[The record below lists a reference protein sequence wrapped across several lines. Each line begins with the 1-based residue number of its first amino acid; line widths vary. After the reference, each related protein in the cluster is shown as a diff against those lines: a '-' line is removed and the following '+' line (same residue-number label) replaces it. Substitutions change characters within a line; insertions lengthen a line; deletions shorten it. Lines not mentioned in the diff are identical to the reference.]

1 MHVRRWAMNIYTSQ
15 VAGRARQLKEFQ
27 AAIHQIDLTID
38 DDFQRLIVAAR
49 GLFEMSDGEL
59 ADALSVSR
67 PTINRWVNG
76 KNLPYNA
83 LRKAVFGWID
93 RQLTKKIK
101 LVESSV
107 SATGMSASSYGNV
120 AYPMVAKG
128 S

>member
-1 MHVRRWAMNIYTSQ
+1 MNSYRSQ
-15 VAGRARQLKEFQ
+15 VPARVRQLKESQ
-27 AAIHQIDLTID
+27 AAFSRLDLKID
-38 DDFQRLIVAAR
+38 DDFRRLVVEAR

-67 PTINRWVNG
+67 PTVNRWING

-83 LRKAVFGWID
+83 LRKAIFGWID

-101 LVESSV
+101 LVELSG
-107 SATGMSASSYGNV
+107 SAAGMSASAHENV

-128 S
+128 N